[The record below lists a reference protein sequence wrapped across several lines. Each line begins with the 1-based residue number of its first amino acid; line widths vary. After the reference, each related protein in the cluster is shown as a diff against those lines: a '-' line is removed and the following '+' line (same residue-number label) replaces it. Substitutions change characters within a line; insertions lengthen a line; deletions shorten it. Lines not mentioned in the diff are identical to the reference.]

1 MATTL
6 TIQKLVDTTRRT
18 LVKVVGSGGGTN
30 DLLIDAAKLAYSLN
44 VNNKILGTGTDRKSS
59 YGLSVKRISGQAQ
72 IGSNKIVTLQWAD
85 DTNSP
90 IVTIGNGFFDY
101 NFDAEGLTA
110 SIHMLPNA
118 NATGNILIS
127 SSATTGDAWTILID
141 LKKDGRDYDQGQRA
155 DPDAFNWYTYEG
167 TLKP

>member
-1 MATTL
+1 MTTL
-6 TIQKLVDTTRRT
+6 TTQKLVDSNRRT
-18 LVKVVGSGGGTN
+18 LIKVVGSGGGTN

-44 VNNKILGTGTDRKSS
+44 ANSQILGAGTDRKSS
-59 YGLSVKRISGQAQ
+59 YGLSIKRISGQAQ

-110 SIHMLPNA
+110 SINMLPNA
-118 NATGNILIS
+118 NATGNILITS
-127 SSATTGDAWTILID
+127 TASTGDAWTILID
-141 LKKDGRDYDQGQRA
+141 LKKKGGDYDQGQHA

-167 TLKP
+167 TVKP